1 MSSTTQN
8 GRSAQA
14 PQLAPVTVGTLEPNT
29 GRLSEDDRQLICRTQ
44 MQPQKSSGPITV
56 DELDLFCRQVESTGL
71 NPFSRQIYVEFRN
84 DNRNGGQ
91 RMTVITTID
100 GLRTIAERTGRYDG
114 RTAPM
119 WAADD
124 GVWKEVF
131 PEGRP
136 TAAKVGVYKRGAAN
150 PTYGIAHMAEYDDG
164 RSGGM
169 YGKMPRN
176 QLAVRAEAQ
185 ALRAAFPAQLSGL
198 YVTEELGEGETP
210 APVQEAPA
218 SAPVEEAPDPAP
230 APVPAPPAPGAEQP
244 SDGGGMSAV
253 AVEGTAASPQARQVL
268 RKGLSEAELSGE
280 AASQLA
286 RFLFDEGRSDRL
298 SEDQMRELTEVVATV
313 AAGGIAEGTLKG
325 QLTKAEGAP
334 DRSEAK
340 ALLMRWILKRANE
353 AKPPEGEG
361 LSDHETEAT

>member
-29 GRLSEDDRQLICRTQ
+29 GRLSEEDRQLICRTQ

-136 TAAKVGVYKRGAAN
+136 TAAKVGVYKRHAAN

-169 YGKMPRN
+169 YGRMPRN

-198 YVTEELGEGETP
+198 YVTEEMEQGETP

-218 SAPVEEAPDPAP
+218 PAPVAEAPAPAP
-230 APVPAPPAPGAEQP
+230 APVQEAPAPAPAPEQP
-244 SDGGGMSAV
+244 SGMSAV
-253 AVEGTAASPQARQVL
+253 PVEGKAASPQARQVL
-268 RKGLSEAELSGE
+268 RKGLAEAELSGE

-286 RFLFDEGRSDRL
+286 KFLFDEGRSDRL
-298 SEDQMRELTEVVATV
+298 SEDQMRELTEVVATIG
-313 AAGGIAEGTLKG
+313 AGGIAEGTLKG

>member
-29 GRLSEDDRQLICRTQ
+29 GRLSEEDRQLICRTQ

-56 DELDLFCRQVESTGL
+56 DELDLFCRQIESTGL

-124 GVWKEVF
+124 GAWKEVF

-164 RSGGM
+164 RSNGM
-169 YGKMPRN
+169 YGRMPRN

-198 YVTEELGEGETP
+198 YVTEEMGEGETP
-210 APVQEAPA
+210 APAQAAPA
-218 SAPVEEAPDPAP
+218 PAP
-230 APVPAPPAPGAEQP
+230 APVQAAPAPAPVQEQP

-253 AVEGTAASPQARQVL
+253 PVEGKAASPQARQVL
-268 RKGLSEAELSGE
+268 RKGLAEAELSGE

-286 RFLFDEGRSDRL
+286 KFLFNEGRSDRL
-298 SEDQMRELTEVVATV
+298 SEDQMRELTEVVSTI

-353 AKPPEGEG
+353 ARPTEGEG

>member
-29 GRLSEDDRQLICRTQ
+29 GRLSEEDRQLICRTQ

-56 DELDLFCRQVESTGL
+56 DELDLFCRQIESTGL

-198 YVTEELGEGETP
+198 YVTEEMEQGESQAQAP
-210 APVQEAPA
+210 APVQAAPEAAPVVQEAPA
-218 SAPVEEAPDPAP
+218 PAP
-230 APVPAPPAPGAEQP
+230 QPPAAQSGEG
-244 SDGGGMSAV
+244 SGMSAV
-253 AVEGTAASPQARQVL
+253 PVEGSSAPPQMRQVL
-268 RKGLSEAELSGE
+268 RAALERAELGGE
-280 AASQLA
+280 AVSQLA
-286 RFLFDEGRSDRL
+286 KFLFDEGRSDRL
-298 SEDQMRELTEVVATV
+298 TEAQMRELTDVVETIGT
-313 AAGGIAEGTLKG
+313 GGIAEGTLKG

-353 AKPPEGEG
+353 AKPTEGEG
-361 LSDHETEAT
+361 LGEHETEAT